1 MLRLSRMVVSENN
14 LLMVEKLSSTV
25 LKLYLVNDKEPK
37 LYEFPNSKSC
47 FIAFKNLQYTL
58 RDSHIIGDRVVVM
71 KKYVARVKRNTNE
84 YEITIKCGGNEYIRK
99 LNINKDF
106 NNQLN
111 DMYDTMNNSS
121 ILSTYNSIE

>member
-14 LLMVEKLSSTV
+14 LLMVEKLSPTV

-37 LYEFPNSKSC
+37 LYEFPSSKSC

-58 RDSHIIGDRVVVM
+58 RDSHIIGDKVVVM
-71 KKYVARVKRNTNE
+71 KKYVAQVKRNTNE
-84 YEITIKCGGNEYIRK
+84 YEITIRCGGNEYIRK

-111 DMYDTMNNSS
+111 DMYDTMNNNSV
-121 ILSTYNSIE
+121 LSAYNSIE